1 MLTALEMMTGLTIE
15 KGQVLSNED
24 GIKYQSYRV
33 IKQPNTGARQRLT
46 DYDLITTYLIPAHR
60 QMTFEQIKKMTGAAI
75 ERLKKEIQSSEIQSS
90 EIQSEIQSKIQ
101 FLHAVTSLIDKFVVD
116 QDIINKTKNLFIELF
131 RQTHPNETYL
141 FTSLAK
147 EIYDNLVDKERMQN
161 FINDHTENCFSG
173 CMTVKTA
180 IEFWCD
186 PRSISGNCDNRQTEV
201 QCTII
206 RFLMSGKNSSDVE
219 RDYAVMKRNF
229 HHNRP
234 NLKLENLYNET
245 FLRELKRQSHIF
257 IDLKSKDQTKKRDQ
271 KIRKV

>member
-1 MLTALEMMTGLTIE
+1 MLTGLEMMTGLTIE
-15 KGQVLSNED
+15 KGQMLSDED
-24 GIKYQSYRV
+24 GIEYQSYKV
-33 IKQPNTGARQRLT
+33 IKQPNIGARQRLT

-60 QMTFEQIKKMTGAAI
+60 EMTFEQIKKMTGAAI
-75 ERLKKEIQSSEIQSS
+75 KRLDKEQQTKEIK
-90 EIQSEIQSKIQ
+90 SKIQ
-101 FLHAVTSLIDKFVVD
+101 FLHTVTSLIDKFVVE
-116 QDIINKTKNLFIELF
+116 QDIIDKTKNLFVELF
-131 RQTHPNETYL
+131 RRTHPKETYL

-147 EIYDNLVDKERMQN
+147 EIYENLVDKERMQN
-161 FINDHTENCFSG
+161 FIDDHTEDDHCFSG

-180 IEFWCD
+180 LKFWCD

-206 RFLMSGKNSSDVE
+206 RFLISGKNSSDVE

-234 NLKLENLYNET
+234 NLKLESLYNET

-257 IDLKSKDQTKKRDQ
+257 IDLKSNDETKKRDK

>member
-15 KGQVLSNED
+15 KGQMLVDENN
-24 GIKYQSYRV
+24 GIEYQSYRV

-46 DYDLITTYLIPAHR
+46 DFDLITIYLIPAHR
-60 QMTFEQIKKMTGAAI
+60 EMTFEQIKKMSGAAI
-75 ERLKKEIQSSEIQSS
+75 DRLKKEKETKEIK
-90 EIQSEIQSKIQ
+90 SKIQ
-101 FLHAVTSLIDKFVVD
+101 FLHTVRSLIDEFVAD
-116 QDIINKTKNLFIELF
+116 QDIINKTKKLFVELF
-131 RQTHPNETYL
+131 RRTHPKETYL

-147 EIYDNLVDKERMQN
+147 EIYDNLVDKERMQH
-161 FINDHTENCFSG
+161 FIDDHTEDSDCFSG

-180 IEFWCD
+180 LKFWCD
-186 PRSISGNCDNRQTEV
+186 PRSISDNCDNRQTEV

-206 RFLMSGKNSSDVE
+206 RLLMSGKNSSDVE

-234 NLKLENLYNET
+234 NLRLEILHNET
-245 FLRELKRQSHIF
+245 FLREIKRQNQIF
-257 IDLKSKDQTKKRDQ
+257 IDLKPKDQTKKKDQ